1 MDAAERLRAS
11 LAELDRRPLRAAH
24 GLALAAERSSVID
37 RALRALFPRD
47 PGGRLALVALGGYG
61 RRELAPGSDVDLL
74 VLHEPGAE
82 AEAGEAI
89 AAVLYP
95 LWDAGLDV
103 GHALRTPE
111 ECRSQ
116 ASLRF
121 DALTPLLD
129 ARLLAGSASLLGLA
143 RGHVLAVARGVLPE
157 EIRAHRVEREAAHG
171 LLGETLEPDLREA
184 VGGLRDLHAAGWL
197 AATLPSA
204 PGGRPD
210 PAGATADPAR
220 AGEAAARFD
229 RAGAGE
235 AAAGFDP
242 AGRLA
247 TLREAGLVGPRAERA
262 LLAAWSH
269 LVLVRTALH
278 RVSGRRSNRLAADHQ
293 ADVATALDTPGRDG
307 WEPADALMRGLF
319 LHGRAVALHTEAL
332 LDQALA
338 AAGPGPRARGAP
350 GAAVA
355 PDPEAPT
362 DGDAAAALEPFVRL
376 ARAGGW
382 IAASDLERLAAAS
395 PPGAWSPGA
404 LEAFVEILAA
414 GEGGARALSTM
425 DAVGLLGALVPEWDL
440 VRGRPQRDPF
450 HRFPVDTH
458 LLRSTAE
465 AARLLH
471 RPGEPAATEAV
482 GHVDD
487 PAPLL
492 LGALLHD
499 VGKVGRGSH
508 VSIGAGMAAAI
519 LERMG
524 VPEPLRDTVA
534 FLVREHLLL
543 SDTATRRDLDD
554 DGLVLHVA
562 ARIGDERR
570 LALLYLLTLA
580 DAASTGPA
588 AATPWRLGL
597 VRELVM
603 RVGAAFERGEMDPD
617 RAGRLATARDRAAA
631 ALARAGYRGARI
643 EAFLEG
649 LPPGYLLWAEP
660 EDAPHHLPLV
670 LPSPGPNEVRTW
682 ARPGRADGTHLVAI
696 GAGDRPGLLATVA
709 GALTLSGLSV
719 LTAQAFTTA
728 GGVALDA
735 FEVTAAFDPHVGEDR
750 WRRLRRIVRHAL
762 EGRIDVG
769 DRIEELRKHYPP
781 ARAVVPVRVRLDGAA
796 SGRYTVVEVGAPD
809 RMGLL
814 FDLARTFADAGLDV
828 HLAKV
833 ATYGPRVIDAFYVAD
848 EAGRK
853 LDDPDRQAGLERAL
867 RAAALR

>member
-1 MDAAERLRAS
+1 ML
-11 LAELDRRPLRAAH
+11 
-24 GLALAAERSSVID
+24 D
-37 RALRALFPRD
+37 RALEDLFPHG
-47 PGGRLALVALGGYG
+47 PEGSLALVALGGYG

-82 AEAGEAI
+82 AEGEAERAI

-95 LWDAGLDV
+95 LWDAGLEV

-116 ASLRF
+116 AALRF

-129 ARLLAGSASLLGLA
+129 ARLLAGSASLLALA
-143 RGHVLAVARGVLPE
+143 RGHVLDVAGEVLPE
-157 EIRAHRVEREAAHG
+157 ELRAHRVEREAAHG

-197 AATLPSA
+197 AAALA
-204 PGGRPD
+204 PRP
-210 PAGATADPAR
+210 GAESEP
-220 AGEAAARFD
+220 AAA
-229 RAGAGE
+229 
-235 AAAGFDP
+235 P

-247 TLREAGLVGPRAERA
+247 TLRQAGLLGPWAEAA
-262 LLAAWSH
+262 LLAAWSD
-269 LVLVRTALH
+269 LVLARTALH
-278 RVSGRRSNRLAADHQ
+278 RTTGRRSNRLAAEHQ
-293 ADVATALDTPGRDG
+293 ADVAAALGTPGEDG
-307 WEPADALMRGLF
+307 WEPADALMRALF
-319 LHGRAVALHTEAL
+319 LHGRAVGLHTEAVL
-332 LDQALA
+332 AEVLA
-338 AAGPGPRARGAP
+338 AGRPGSGAP
-350 GAAVA
+350 GGRGAAIVA
-355 PDPEAPT
+355 VLEPDAGT
-362 DGDAAAALEPFVRL
+362 GAASALEPFVRL
-376 ARAGGW
+376 AHRGGW
-382 IAASDLERLAAAS
+382 IAGRDLERMAAA
-395 PPGAWSPGA
+395 PPPAGWTPGA
-404 LEAFVEILAA
+404 LEAFVEILAS

-425 DAVGLLGALVPEWDL
+425 DAVGLLGALVPEWDR
-440 VRGRPQRDPF
+440 VRGRAQRDPF

-458 LLRSTAE
+458 LLRTTAE

-471 RPGEPAATEAV
+471 RPGEPAAAEAV

-508 VSIGAGMAAAI
+508 AEIGGQAAARA

-524 VPEPLRDTVA
+524 APEALAETVG

-580 DAASTGPA
+580 DATATGPA

-603 RVGAAFERGEMDPD
+603 RVGSAFERGEMDPD
-617 RAGRLATARDRAAA
+617 RAGRLARARDLAAA
-631 ALARAGYRGARI
+631 SLARAGHGRAEVEG
-643 EAFLEG
+643 FLES

-660 EDAPHHLPLV
+660 EDVPRHLPLV
-670 LPSPGPNEVRTW
+670 LPPPDPNEVRTW
-682 ARPGRADGTHLVAI
+682 IRPGRSEGTHLAAI
-696 GAGDRPGLLATVA
+696 GAGDRPGLLATIA

-728 GGVALDA
+728 EGTALDA
-735 FEVTAAFDPHVGEDR
+735 FEVAGAFDPHVGEDR
-750 WRRLRRIVRHAL
+750 WRRLRRTVRHAL

-769 DRIEELRKHYPP
+769 DRIEELRTHYPVAGP
-781 ARAVVPVRVRLDGAA
+781 DVPVEVRVDGTA
-796 SGRYTVVEVGAPD
+796 SGRFTVVEVGAPD
-809 RMGLL
+809 RLGLL

-833 ATYGPRVIDAFYVAD
+833 ATYGPRVVDAFYVAD

-853 LDDPDRQAGLERAL
+853 LDDPERQAGLERAL